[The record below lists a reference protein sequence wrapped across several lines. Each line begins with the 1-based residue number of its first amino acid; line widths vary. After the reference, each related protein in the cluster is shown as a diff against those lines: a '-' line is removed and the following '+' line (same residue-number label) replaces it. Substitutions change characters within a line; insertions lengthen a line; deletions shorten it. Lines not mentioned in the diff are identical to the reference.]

1 MPWEAIFHDDFGE
14 EFDRLEIAVQG
25 ELLAM
30 AKLLAACGPGLRR
43 PHADTLNGSRY
54 PNMKELRF
62 EAAGGVRRVACAFDP
77 QRRAILPVGG
87 DKSGGSGRLFYKAL
101 IRKADLR
108 YRDHLEQPKG
118 RSPCP

>member
-1 MPWEAIFHDDFGE
+1 MPWDVIFHDDFDE
-14 EFDRLEIAVQG
+14 EFDKLEIAVQD

-62 EAAGGVRRVACAFDP
+62 EAAGGVWRVAYAFDP
-77 QRRAILPVGG
+77 QRQAILLVGG
-87 DKSGGSGRLFYKAL
+87 DKSGGSERRFYKAL

-108 YRDHLEQPKG
+108 YRDHLEQLKG
-118 RSPCP
+118 